1 VWTITVLRTKDF
13 TLLNRRHRSHSF
25 ERVFKRSDR
34 RLFVVP
40 NESASST
47 RWSCLLSHPRL
58 FSLGYGPSS
67 LENDDNDDHRPQQDL
82 PRRRLTCEDRLA
94 RKLKNDISRKHD
106 SVHPPPEVVA
116 VRFSTSATSRVF
128 QPGAHLVHP
137 SFVALPVT
145 AFTSR
150 RRRDRRRR
158 PLRKQLGGRPAQT
171 SPAETIGRQTGA
183 DVPCGNNWAADR
195 RRRPLRKE
203 LGGRPA
209 QTHPASHLTGGGTGR
224 RRRSLRKHLDGR
236 PAQTSPAE
244 TIGRQTGADVPCGNN
259 WAADRRRHPLRRRVR
274 RARRMRT
281 RRLNSVTSS

>member
-1 VWTITVLRTKDF
+1 
-13 TLLNRRHRSHSF
+13 
-25 ERVFKRSDR
+25 
-34 RLFVVP
+34 
-40 NESASST
+40 
-47 RWSCLLSHPRL
+47 LLSHPRL

-195 RRRPLRKE
+195 RRHTLRPTSPEGGQAGADVPCGNTWTADRRRRPLRKQ
-203 LGGRPA
+203 LG
-209 QTHPASHLTGGGTGR
+209 
-224 RRRSLRKHLDGR
+224 GR

-244 TIGRQTGADVPCGNN
+244 TIGRQTGADIPCG
-259 WAADRRRHPLRRRVR
+259 DECDERGE
-274 RARRMRT
+274 
-281 RRLNSVTSS
+281 